1 MRVYH
6 SVARLIR
13 FIFSKDHMMKLLRA
27 KQVRSLVIASCL
39 FGLCLL
45 SGCGSSDS
53 SSSAPPGAAS
63 PRFKKFQEIKV
74 KNEEAKKYKK

>member
-1 MRVYH
+1 
-6 SVARLIR
+6 
-13 FIFSKDHMMKLLRA
+13 MMKLLRA

-53 SSSAPPGAAS
+53 SSSAPPGTVS
-63 PRFKKFQEIKV
+63 PRFLKKFQEIKA

>member
-1 MRVYH
+1 
-6 SVARLIR
+6 
-13 FIFSKDHMMKLLRA
+13 MMNLLRA

-63 PRFKKFQEIKV
+63 PRFKKFQEIKA